1 MPWKRRSVSSSL
13 SSLPSGQNAGKCWTQ
28 RWKPY
33 VRKAG
38 VMTEGTWVPNE
49 HRAPAS
55 HPDFCLERNIHLSGL
70 SSCHFMLRCHT
81 GPPCGIP
88 THTAILDSPLCHP
101 LIHPFI
107 QSDWFY
113 SQIIWPSTT
122 WPFLTS
128 PALTL
133 GSCDSYFNGL
143 LTLLSPHYQ
152 FSLHVAAE
160 VIYFSASKVCPTSA
174 QMFVVGFPLG
184 IKYQNP

>member
-1 MPWKRRSVSSSL
+1 MENFWLNIWLPSKHPYFSASLQRAEAMYVTQALPVGGGAEVIHATSRLCHEREGALSSSL

-113 SQIIWPSTT
+113 SQII
-122 WPFLTS
+122 
-128 PALTL
+128 
-133 GSCDSYFNGL
+133 
-143 LTLLSPHYQ
+143 
-152 FSLHVAAE
+152 
-160 VIYFSASKVCPTSA
+160 
-174 QMFVVGFPLG
+174 
-184 IKYQNP
+184 